1 MNPYEELGVGKCA
14 SEDEIR
20 RAYRAR
26 AKKAHPD
33 AGGSSGQMAD
43 LGKALTI
50 LTKHR
55 AEYDRTGKTEFDLAG
70 LDAKAMEC
78 IVGALHALLVAPQE
92 TADYKAAIRQVL
104 HQKKGE
110 VSLNAAPA
118 RRALERA
125 ERMKTKWTRKDKKP
139 NVILRSLEHHA
150 QQIRLAVDRADDDLK
165 MLDRALALLD
175 EYDFAADPEMFTWHG
190 PASSTATSSTMY
202 FR

>member
-110 VSLNAAPA
+110 VQQNAAPA
-118 RRALERA
+118 RRALDRA
-125 ERMKTKWTRKDKKP
+125 ERIKTKWTRKNEKP
-139 NVILRSLEHHA
+139 NLILRSLEHHA
-150 QQIRLAVDRADDDLK
+150 QQIRLAVERADDDLK
-165 MLDRALALLD
+165 MLDSALALLD
-175 EYDFAADPEMFTWHG
+175 EYDFAADPVQFAGYW
-190 PASSTATSSTMY
+190 PSASTTTSSSVY